1 MPIIK
6 SAIKRVRQTKTR
18 MLRNRVTKST
28 FRNLMKEFKI
38 LVDAKKIEEAAK
50 LFPQVQK
57 EIDMAAKKGI
67 LHKNNA
73 ARKKSSLSKFIR
85 DAKVSGVKSV
95 SKAPVK
101 KEGSAP
107 KAVKAKKK
115 ATPKK

>member
-18 MLRNRVTKST
+18 MLRNRVTKSK
-28 FRNLMKEFKI
+28 FRTLMKEFKV

-85 DAKVSGVKSV
+85 DANVSGVKSV
-95 SKAPVK
+95 SKTPVK
-101 KEGSAP
+101 KEGGANTR
-107 KAVKAKKK
+107 KKEEGK
-115 ATPKK
+115 RKKG